1 MYSEYLDS
9 SSIDNKETSI
19 KFSYEIKKDQIN
31 GIKKNMRKNSHKKKK
46 IIRITNGKKIF
57 FHSCKEQVKKTI
69 LIDI

>member
-31 GIKKNMRKNSHKKKK
+31 GIKKKYAKKIPIKKKK

-57 FHSCKEQVKKTI
+57 FS
-69 LIDI
+69 LL

>member
-31 GIKKNMRKNSHKKKK
+31 GFKKKICEKNSHKKKK
-46 IIRITNGKKIF
+46 K
-57 FHSCKEQVKKTI
+57 
-69 LIDI
+69 